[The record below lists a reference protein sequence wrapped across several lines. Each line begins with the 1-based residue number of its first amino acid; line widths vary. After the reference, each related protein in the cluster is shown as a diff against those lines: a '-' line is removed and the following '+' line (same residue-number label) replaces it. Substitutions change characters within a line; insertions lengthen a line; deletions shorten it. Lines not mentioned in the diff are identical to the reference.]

1 VLTSSPGGFAKSWA
15 VITKSIYPFPRRS
28 PECAL
33 GILCR
38 RTQHVKLMHLLWVP
52 LYSAEHYELIE

>member
-1 VLTSSPGGFAKSWA
+1 MVSWA
-15 VITKSIYPFPRRS
+15 PPS
-28 PECAL
+28 PTILHPSELICLQL

>member
-1 VLTSSPGGFAKSWA
+1 VLTSSPRGFAKSSA

-33 GILCR
+33 ASVERLGEKE
-38 RTQHVKLMHLLWVP
+38 V
-52 LYSAEHYELIE
+52 